1 MTPAD
6 LVSYHLGD
14 SPLIARLLS
23 VFGQNLLFSNNAMVD
38 VWYQLSKYSTFRT
51 TKN

>member
-14 SPLIARLLS
+14 SPLIAQLLS
-23 VFGQNLLFSNNAMVD
+23 ILGRNLLFPNNAMVD
-38 VWYQLSKYSTFRT
+38 IWYQLSKYCTFRT